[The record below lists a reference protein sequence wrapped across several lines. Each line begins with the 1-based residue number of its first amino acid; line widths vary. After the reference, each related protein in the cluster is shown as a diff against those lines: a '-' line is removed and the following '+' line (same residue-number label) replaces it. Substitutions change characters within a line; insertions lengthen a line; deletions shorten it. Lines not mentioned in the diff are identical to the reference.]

1 MIHTAANDRSIRTFD
16 PRQPNAPLQTL
27 YGHSLAVRKV
37 ATSPHFGQL
46 LASASYDMTIQIWDL
61 DRGKSIAL
69 WDGHTEFAFGIEWS
83 LFGEG
88 WVGSAGWDGQVFV
101 GDWEREWKKL

>member
-1 MIHTAANDRSIRTFD
+1 M
-16 PRQPNAPLQTL
+16 TL
-27 YGHSLAVRKV
+27 
-37 ATSPHFGQL
+37 
-46 LASASYDMTIQIWDL
+46 QIWDL
-61 DRGKSIAL
+61 ELGKSIAL

-88 WVGSAGWDGQVFV
+88 WVGSAGWDGKVFV